1 MRCSEPHTQEYEVI
15 LLLWCLEGGM
25 GRHQDMAQHGTVMYY
40 IIVAHDEFTKSI
52 WFSTVLIH
60 TFKKYVT
67 MIFPQKY
74 II

>member
-1 MRCSEPHTQEYEVI
+1 MT
-15 LLLWCLEGGM
+15 
-25 GRHQDMAQHGTVMYY
+25 QHGTAMYY
-40 IIVAHDEFTKSI
+40 ITVAHDEFTKSI

-60 TFKKYVT
+60 TFKKYVA